1 MKKETTRNLVISAM
15 LGAVALVLSFLSF
28 PIIPAVPFLK
38 IDFGDIPI
46 LLGMFAMGPKEGVFI
61 NLVRWVL
68 HYLLTGG
75 EAGIPIGDT
84 AGFIASLSLT
94 LPLYYAI
101 KHLGLNIRGRVVGT
115 VASSLSLT
123 VVLSLLNYYVL
134 APAYMALMN
143 LDVGPMREY
152 LLGAVVPFNLIK
164 GVIVSVAFYVVW
176 AAISPWVEKKFVN
189 SRG

>member
-15 LGAVALVLSFLSF
+15 LGAVALILSFLSF
-28 PIIPAVPFLK
+28 PVIPAAPFLK

-46 LLGMFAMGPKEGVFI
+46 LLGMFAMGPKEGVLI

-94 LPLYYAI
+94 LPLYYSI
-101 KHLGLNIRGRVVGT
+101 KYLGLNLKGRMVGT
-115 VASSLSLT
+115 VVSSLSLT
-123 VVLSLLNYYVL
+123 TVLSILNYFVL
-134 APAYMALMN
+134 VPAYMAVMN

-152 LLGAVVPFNLIK
+152 LLAAVIPFNLVK
-164 GVIVSVAFYVVW
+164 GILVSVAFYVVW
-176 AAISPWVEKKFVN
+176 AAISPWVEKKFAN
-189 SRG
+189 SKV